1 MLKVGAIG
9 MGRRLT
15 CGVTASLLR
24 LGEDVQVTAIADP
37 NPEYSK
43 GFMKAYH
50 IPIEPARF
58 YPSAEEMLR
67 TEKNLDGIM
76 IGTRCYLH
84 PEMMRLAAQ
93 ANIPVFLEKPVFIDE
108 KGKEILKNLQ
118 SVHEAPVEVSF
129 PLRMTQPAQLAR
141 DIVRSGALGRIA
153 QVEAI
158 NTPPYGEHY
167 FKKWHRE
174 DALTGGLFMQKATHD
189 LDIIFFLTDSVPLTV
204 CAMESRNV
212 FGGDMP
218 KGSTCDT
225 CEKLY
230 TCKESHWMLENR
242 FHESPQ
248 PHTCVFSKD
257 VEIHDAGSVLL
268 QLSNGAHASYAQCF
282 TGRRGA
288 ALRLTRIVGFN
299 ATLELEFVS
308 GEVRVFHHHSGRVD
322 RYQFKEAE
330 GHFGGD
336 EALMNAFVKLMRG
349 ERTEYPDLRDG
360 RISASACLAAKRS
373 AQTEKFVKVEW

>member
-1 MLKVGAIG
+1 MLKVGTIG

-37 NPEYSK
+37 NPDYSK
-43 GFMKAYH
+43 GWMKAYNV
-50 IPIEPARF
+50 PIEPATF
-58 YPSAEEMLR
+58 YPSAEEMLAA
-67 TEKNLDGIM
+67 EKNLDGIM

-93 ANIPVFLEKPVFIDE
+93 ANVPVFLEKPVFIDE

-118 SVHEAPVEVSF
+118 TVHTAPVEVSF
-129 PLRMTQPAQLAR
+129 PLRMTEPALLAR
-141 DIVRSGALGRIA
+141 EIIRSGVLGKIA

-158 NTPPYGEHY
+158 NTPAYGEHY

-174 DALTGGLFMQKATHD
+174 DAQTGGLFMQKATHD
-189 LDIIFFLTDSVPLTV
+189 LDIIFFLTDTVPLKV
-204 CAMESRNV
+204 CAMESLNV
-212 FGGDMP
+212 FGGDNP
-218 KGSTCDT
+218 KGTMCDS

-230 TCKESHWMLENR
+230 TCTESHWMLENR
-242 FHESPQ
+242 FHESPM

-257 VEIHDAGSVLL
+257 VEIHDAGSVLM

-282 TGRRGA
+282 TARKSAG
-288 ALRLTRIVGFN
+288 LRLTRIVGFD

-308 GEVRVFHHHSGRVD
+308 GEVRVFHHHSSRVD
-322 RYQFKEAE
+322 RYTFKEAE

-336 EALMNAFVKLMRG
+336 EGLMAAFVKLMRG
-349 ERTEYPDLRDG
+349 EKTDYPNLRDG
-360 RISASACLAAKRS
+360 MISASACLAAKQS
-373 AQTEKFVKVEW
+373 AKTERFIKVEW

>member
-129 PLRMTQPAQLAR
+129 PLRMTQPAQLA
-141 DIVRSGALGRIA
+141 GTL
-153 QVEAI
+153 
-158 NTPPYGEHY
+158 
-167 FKKWHRE
+167 
-174 DALTGGLFMQKATHD
+174 
-189 LDIIFFLTDSVPLTV
+189 SVPAYWEEL
-204 CAMESRNV
+204 
-212 FGGDMP
+212 
-218 KGSTCDT
+218 
-225 CEKLY
+225 
-230 TCKESHWMLENR
+230 
-242 FHESPQ
+242 
-248 PHTCVFSKD
+248 
-257 VEIHDAGSVLL
+257 
-268 QLSNGAHASYAQCF
+268 
-282 TGRRGA
+282 
-288 ALRLTRIVGFN
+288 LRLRRSIRRRTANI
-299 ATLELEFVS
+299 TLRNGIE
-308 GEVRVFHHHSGRVD
+308 
-322 RYQFKEAE
+322 K
-330 GHFGGD
+330 
-336 EALMNAFVKLMRG
+336 MRSQAVCSCRRR
-349 ERTEYPDLRDG
+349 RT
-360 RISASACLAAKRS
+360 IWTSSS
-373 AQTEKFVKVEW
+373 S